1 MQSNGDPL
9 GCGPMIDP
17 GARVYIAIA
26 DGQGEL
32 VTGSIEFFLARP
44 EFDEVHGSHSVV
56 RGTWHAVQARGKRI
70 ERPRRPLRGLAARGA
85 NSVLISGLTSAVV
98 PRRLKADW

>member
-1 MQSNGDPL
+1 MQRNRDPL
-9 GCGPMIDP
+9 GSGPMVRP
-17 GARVYIAIA
+17 VARGYIAIA

-32 VTGSIEFFLARP
+32 VAGSIELFLARP

-70 ERPRRPLRGLAARGA
+70 ERPRRPLRGLAGRGA
-85 NSVLISGLTSAVV
+85 NSVLISGLTSANGLIG
-98 PRRLKADW
+98 LKPDW